1 MATTVTSTERKT
13 LEGIGVWQ
21 GPGGGNGKP
30 RNGHNGGGGKRD
42 DGDGRRLSLARSR
55 ITIRIVLAGV
65 VMMFGA
71 LTVSYIFI
79 SLNGEWNPISLP
91 WFLWLSTGLI
101 VLSSLTF
108 RVARKYLKDG
118 FDRFYSRWLLV
129 TALLG
134 LAFLG
139 SQLLA
144 WRQLV
149 AQGIYLASNPH
160 SGFFYLL
167 TGAHGVHLLGGII
180 AIDYLLLRTRHRRN
194 DQGDEL
200 KRETAVEVVALYW
213 HFMDGLWICLFL
225 LLLVWK

>member
-13 LEGIGVWQ
+13 REGIGVRL

-42 DGDGRRLSLARSR
+42 DDGRRLSPARSR
-55 ITIRIVLAGV
+55 ITVRIVLAGV

-71 LTVSYIFI
+71 LTLSYIFI
-79 SLNGEWNPISLP
+79 SLNGEWSPIRLP
-91 WFLWLSTGLI
+91 RFLWLSTGLI
-101 VLSSLTF
+101 LLSSLTL
-108 RVARKYLKDG
+108 RVACKHLKNGD
-118 FDRFYSRWLLV
+118 DSIYSRWLLV

-134 LAFLG
+134 LGFLG

-149 AQGIYLASNPH
+149 AQGVYLASNPH

-167 TGAHGVHLLGGII
+167 TGAHGVHLLGGLI
-180 AIDYLLLRTRHRRN
+180 AIDYLLLRTRNRRN
-194 DQGDEL
+194 DQIDEL
-200 KRETAVEVVALYW
+200 KRQTAVEVVALYW

-225 LLLVWK
+225 LLFVWQ